1 MEKNTNGFKHINHNR
16 VAQRSYNEFI
26 GYAKGIVADNKID
39 IEEAK
44 QIALWLD
51 ANAVYLY
58 DYIDIDLLIN
68 TIKHAIDD
76 DVITDEESIELIKFI
91 KYILYTDEF
100 SDEIDYILGFM
111 RGISANNI
119 ITEKEAKALFN
130 AIKKCRYYKTTFP
143 ISKVYEYFK
152 NNKDFSD
159 NTELLNILKNIY
171 GGNLITNAKASLS
184 CLPVDNPQPDIE
196 FKDKIFTLTGEFAFG
211 SRAQCVK
218 EIEKHGG
225 KFSKNVT
232 QNINYLVIGSIG
244 SDEWAHSS
252 FGRKIEKALQ
262 FKKQGKNIIIISED
276 HWAKFI

>member
-1 MEKNTNGFKHINHNR
+1 MKQNTNGFKHINHDR

-26 GYAKGIVADNKID
+26 GYAKGIIADNKID

-51 ANAVYLY
+51 ANAIYLY
-58 DYIDIDLLIN
+58 DYINTDLLLN
-68 TIKHAIDD
+68 TIKHTIEDD
-76 DVITDEESIELIKFI
+76 IITDEESKELIKFI

-130 AIKKCRYYKTTFP
+130 AIKKCEDKTTFP

-159 NTELLNILKNIY
+159 NTELLSILKNIY
-171 GGNLITNAKASLS
+171 GGNLITNAKTSLS

-196 FKDKIFTLTGEFAFG
+196 FKNKVFTLTGEFAFG
-211 SRAQCVK
+211 TRAQCVK
-218 EIEKHGG
+218 EIEKRGG

-232 QNINYLVIGSIG
+232 QNIHYLIIGSIG
-244 SDEWAHSS
+244 SDDWIHSS

-262 FKKQGKNIIIISED
+262 LKKQEKNIIIISED